1 MNTQPVATKHAALKV
16 LLEKAL
22 ALVGLALIVFGAKML
37 FIRYFGS
44 ALPYWDQWDA
54 EADSLYKA
62 YLNSS
67 LSWSAL
73 FAAHNEHRIFLTRVL
88 SLALFELDGGWDPI
102 LQMMVN
108 AALHVVAILLIVFAL
123 QRILRP
129 AQLIALIVFTAVL
142 FVLPIGWENLL
153 AGFQSQFYLLL
164 IFSIVAL
171 SGFAVAAVFS
181 VRWWLSV
188 ACTAAAFFSM
198 ASGALIGAAAL
209 AIVAV
214 QLLLRVRHGSKEY
227 AGAAILFGMS
237 TVMIAYVPH
246 IVGHD
251 GLKAHNIREL
261 STALLACLQ
270 YPRAGSW
277 IALLTNLP
285 LVAYAYFVVAARPAR
300 TSPHWVILSVVVWWF
315 GQILSL
321 SYGRAVAP
329 NSSRYLDIT
338 IVAMPVNFAILLFF
352 ATLVRLTG
360 KKWVVLLVTVGWL
373 AMTFG
378 GLMLDMVR
386 TTYPNVIK
394 KAAQSREQEAN
405 VAAYLRTGD
414 ITALQNKSMLA
425 IPYPSADRL
434 ASLLS
439 DPTIRM
445 ALPRT
450 IRPEDMDEKAL
461 LERTVLRGR
470 SHAALERTKLAIMNL
485 APVVLALGM
494 ALALGAGFSLRPA
507 PLKDEGAD

>member
-1 MNTQPVATKHAALKV
+1 M
-16 LLEKAL
+16 
-22 ALVGLALIVFGAKML
+22 
-37 FIRYFGS
+37 
-44 ALPYWDQWDA
+44 
-54 EADSLYKA
+54 
-62 YLNSS
+62 
-67 LSWSAL
+67 
-73 FAAHNEHRIFLTRVL
+73 
-88 SLALFELDGGWDPI
+88 
-102 LQMMVN
+102 
-108 AALHVVAILLIVFAL
+108 
-123 QRILRP
+123 
-129 AQLIALIVFTAVL
+129 
-142 FVLPIGWENLL
+142 
-153 AGFQSQFYLLL
+153 
-164 IFSIVAL
+164 
-171 SGFAVAAVFS
+171 
-181 VRWWLSV
+181 
-188 ACTAAAFFSM
+188 
-198 ASGALIGAAAL
+198 
-209 AIVAV
+209 
-214 QLLLRVRHGSKEY
+214 
-227 AGAAILFGMS
+227 
-237 TVMIAYVPH
+237 
-246 IVGHD
+246 
-251 GLKAHNIREL
+251 
-261 STALLACLQ
+261 
-270 YPRAGSW
+270 
-277 IALLTNLP
+277 
-285 LVAYAYFVVAARPAR
+285 
-300 TSPHWVILSVVVWWF
+300 
-315 GQILSL
+315 
-321 SYGRAVAP
+321 
-329 NSSRYLDIT
+329 
-338 IVAMPVNFAILLFF
+338 
-352 ATLVRLTG
+352 RLTG